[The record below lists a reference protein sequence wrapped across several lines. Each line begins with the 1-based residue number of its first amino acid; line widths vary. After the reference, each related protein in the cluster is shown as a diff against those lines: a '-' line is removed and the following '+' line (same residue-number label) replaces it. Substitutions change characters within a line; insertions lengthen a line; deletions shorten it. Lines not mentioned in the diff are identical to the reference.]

1 MNTIPTIKKLGTKLT
16 IFSII
21 IAVIPIL
28 TLGMVSTTT
37 ITDTMEIQAQQK
49 ITNDLKI
56 AENIVNNK
64 IEKLHVAVVH
74 TANAEETVSALK
86 NGDSKKLKEMA
97 KLTKESAG
105 ADFVTIF
112 DNRGRVIARSNN
124 EVIGDYELPNL
135 IKKVLNGTE
144 INSIEMLDEET
155 LKMENLEN
163 DVEINISKT
172 YNSADVDKSIENKG
186 MALVSIKPIK
196 DHDGNIVG
204 AIVAA
209 DVLNGDYTV
218 VDKVKEI
225 TGDTATIFLEGL
237 RISTNVQKEDS
248 RAIGTLVSKEV
259 YHEVINNGE
268 TYNGRAF
275 VVTDWYLTA
284 YKPIRN
290 SEGDIIGMLFVGTPE
305 KPFIT
310 LENNIRNQ
318 SIIVGIIGLSAA
330 LGVSLVLNRKI
341 TRPLEELKKGA
352 ELVSSGNYNSRVE
365 VKTADEFGELAKAF
379 NKMAEEIWISHEK
392 LKKHAEE
399 LEKSY
404 NELKE
409 LDKMKSDIIVIV
421 SHELRTPLTSIKG
434 YVELVL
440 DGTMGP
446 ITESQRKCLEIAEDN
461 IKRLKRL
468 IESMLDLSK
477 IERGELEM
485 NMEEIGIKHFVEKI
499 LSSLKPLADEKNINM
514 NHDVEDIAI
523 KGDKDRIAQVLTN
536 LVENAIKFT
545 PINGNIGVNA
555 FKENEYAH
563 ITVTDNGP
571 GIPEKD
577 LCRIFD
583 RFYQVDSSAKRKKGG
598 SGLGLAVCKSIV
610 EAHGG
615 SIWVESKHGKGSTFH
630 ILLPL
635 NQDEV

>member
-1 MNTIPTIKKLGTKLT
+1 
-16 IFSII
+16 
-21 IAVIPIL
+21 
-28 TLGMVSTTT
+28 
-37 ITDTMEIQAQQK
+37 
-49 ITNDLKI
+49 
-56 AENIVNNK
+56 
-64 IEKLHVAVVH
+64 
-74 TANAEETVSALK
+74 
-86 NGDSKKLKEMA
+86 
-97 KLTKESAG
+97 
-105 ADFVTIF
+105 
-112 DNRGRVIARSNN
+112 
-124 EVIGDYELPNL
+124 
-135 IKKVLNGTE
+135 
-144 INSIEMLDEET
+144 
-155 LKMENLEN
+155 
-163 DVEINISKT
+163 
-172 YNSADVDKSIENKG
+172 

-268 TYNGRAF
+268 TYYGRAF

-379 NKMAEEIWISHEK
+379 NKMAEEIRISHEK

-577 LCRIFD
+577 L
-583 RFYQVDSSAKRKKGG
+583 
-598 SGLGLAVCKSIV
+598 
-610 EAHGG
+610 
-615 SIWVESKHGKGSTFH
+615 
-630 ILLPL
+630 
-635 NQDEV
+635 